1 MQQALETVVAAGTG
15 SKAAIERYRVAG
27 KTGTA
32 RIATAGGYGRD
43 YMATFAGY
51 APISSPRFA
60 MVVVITAPRAGKFY
74 GGVVSGPVFQEVMA
88 QALQLYNVPPDR
100 EINEKN

>member
-1 MQQALETVVAAGTG
+1 
-15 SKAAIERYRVAG
+15 
-27 KTGTA
+27 
-32 RIATAGGYGRD
+32 
-43 YMATFAGY
+43 
-51 APISSPRFA
+51 

-100 EINEKN
+100 EINEEN